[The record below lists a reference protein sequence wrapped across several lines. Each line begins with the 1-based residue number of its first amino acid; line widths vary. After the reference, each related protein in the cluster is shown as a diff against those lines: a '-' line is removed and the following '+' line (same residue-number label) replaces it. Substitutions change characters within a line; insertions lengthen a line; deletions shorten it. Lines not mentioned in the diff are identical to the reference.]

1 MKWFCC
7 YSQGKV
13 SQRQLLP
20 LRMECHPQLHMF
32 ILTAY
37 ITVVIATH
45 FTVQY
50 FGGIVS
56 ICDSLIYEHSVLATY
71 VSLFFVFFLLP
82 SLLQCTCFILLLRMQ
97 HLLYKCKKKKWFPA
111 SFSSFTVRRRDVK
124 KHVLNLLIFKAAFL
138 NISYVVNICT

>member
-1 MKWFCC
+1 
-7 YSQGKV
+7 
-13 SQRQLLP
+13 
-20 LRMECHPQLHMF
+20 MECHPQLHMF

-71 VSLFFVFFLLP
+71 GCLFFVCFFPFALAP
-82 SLLQCTCFILLLRMQ
+82 SM
-97 HLLYKCKKKKWFPA
+97 HLFHTLAEDAA
-111 SFSSFTVRRRDVK
+111 SPVQM
-124 KHVLNLLIFKAAFL
+124 
-138 NISYVVNICT
+138 